1 MAKKNLKTSKAPAK
15 RATSSAKTKAKSSQK
30 APAGRGVSTKAKSSK
45 PSAKPAAKR
54 PAPKAAVVK
63 VPPLAKST
71 VAVKPVPKSSAPMLT
86 QGQAKTKPSTGKVL
100 PTKLSKL
107 RRQPKPPAAPVVITS
122 VQPTAPP
129 TSEKPARNSA
139 GLSDRELDFYRDLLL
154 AKRREIMGDMSSM
167 EREALR
173 EQRSDLSNLP
183 VHMADQGTD
192 AYEQEF
198 TLTLVEKDRQ
208 LLREINA
215 ALAKIQDGSYGICEG
230 TGKPI
235 GKPRLEAQP
244 WARYSI
250 EHARELERRPGHFR
264 R

>member
-1 MAKKNLKTSKAPAK
+1 VAKKNPKAIKTSTKRPA
-15 RATSSAKTKAKSSQK
+15 
-30 APAGRGVSTKAKSSK
+30 K
-45 PSAKPAAKR
+45 PSAKAKAASRAVKPARPAAKS
-54 PAPKAAVVK
+54 PAKSAPKPPQKPRGPKPTAAKVPPAKSNSAKRSSAKPVVPKAAAKPPVVLK
-63 VPPLAKST
+63 LAGVKSM
-71 VAVKPVPKSSAPMLT
+71 KP
-86 QGQAKTKPSTGKVL
+86 
-100 PTKLSKL
+100 
-107 RRQPKPPAAPVVITS
+107 RRLPKPPPPPVVITT
-122 VQPTAPP
+122 VQAIAPP
-129 TSEKPARNSA
+129 TSEKPARNTA
-139 GLSDRELDFYRDLLL
+139 GLNDRELDFYRDLLL

-250 EHARELERRPGHFR
+250 DHARELERRRGHFR

>member
-1 MAKKNLKTSKAPAK
+1 V
-15 RATSSAKTKAKSSQK
+15 R
-30 APAGRGVSTKAKSSK
+30 K
-45 PSAKPAAKR
+45 PLR
-54 PAPKAAVVK
+54 LPAP
-63 VPPLAKST
+63 
-71 VAVKPVPKSSAPMLT
+71 
-86 QGQAKTKPSTGKVL
+86 
-100 PTKLSKL
+100 
-107 RRQPKPPAAPVVITS
+107 PVVITT
-122 VQPTAPP
+122 VQQTAPP